1 MEFKNVL
8 IFGDSYSTFNG
19 YIPKGYAAYYSE
31 TGGTDVRNVNETW
44 WHRLISE
51 TDSELVLNDSWS
63 GSTICYTGYQNTDC
77 SQTSSFICRL
87 NKLIAGGFFKENE
100 INTVFVFGGTN
111 DSWSNAPIGELKF
124 SDWEKQ
130 DLYNVL
136 PAICHFIF
144 KLKET
149 LPAARIVWLMNS
161 GLKPEISDGMKTACE
176 YYDITSIKFDC
187 IDKIEGHPTV
197 KGMEDIKN
205 QILRDLNN

>member
-51 TDSELVLNDSWS
+51 TNSELVLNDSWS

-124 SDWEKQ
+124 SNWEKQ
-130 DLYNVL
+130 NLYNVL

>member
-51 TDSELVLNDSWS
+51 TNSELVLNDSWS

>member
-51 TDSELVLNDSWS
+51 TNSELVLNDSWS

-124 SDWEKQ
+124 SNWEKQ